1 MESSTIVIVVIS
13 VIVIWA
19 LFFRKISPSSKTDSQ
34 LWMLYKIARP
44 GSEQFDLIEKEME
57 KRGLINAGAN
67 LGSPINLSHND
78 QQKLDEANKLFEESG
93 MQAEMQKMLS
103 SEIPEKI
110 FNKTLEI
117 AKIKGVTEVEAST
130 YFNELFEAAS
140 EKYKNMG
147 LSQLDIDERALN
159 KVLGAK
165 IE

>member
-1 MESSTIVIVVIS
+1 MGISTIVIIVIS

-19 LFFRKISPSSKTDSQ
+19 LFFRKINPSSKTDSQ
-34 LWMLYKIARP
+34 LWTLYTMARP
-44 GSEQFDLIEKEME
+44 GTEQLELIEKEME
-57 KRGLINAGAN
+57 KRGLINASAN
-67 LGSPINLSHND
+67 MENSINLSPRG

-117 AKIKGVTEVEAST
+117 AKIRGVTEVEAST
-130 YFNELFEAAS
+130 YFNELFEMAS

-147 LSQLDIDERALN
+147 LSQLEIDEKALN
-159 KVLGAK
+159 EVLGAR